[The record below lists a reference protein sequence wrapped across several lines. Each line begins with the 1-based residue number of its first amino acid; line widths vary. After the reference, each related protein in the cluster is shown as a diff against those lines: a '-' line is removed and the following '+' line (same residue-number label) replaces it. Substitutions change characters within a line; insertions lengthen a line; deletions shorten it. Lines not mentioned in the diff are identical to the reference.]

1 MRIRLFQKKQAR
13 LAALSGKK
21 GKNQFFGK
29 TTQRSYVIPM
39 PSQGAR
45 LQPRNLSS
53 TEEKKS
59 ERNTSL
65 SPRPARAKGRLTSSK
80 RPNGTTVRK
89 KCRRSALEGKTESR
103 RQKPREE

>member
-39 PSQGAR
+39 PSEGAR

-53 TEEKKS
+53 TEEKK
-59 ERNTSL
+59 
-65 SPRPARAKGRLTSSK
+65 AKGILRFLLA
-80 RPNGTTVRK
+80 PLG
-89 KCRRSALEGKTESR
+89 
-103 RQKPREE
+103 QKAD